1 MQVSASVRP
10 NLGDA
15 ILLIKLKK
23 NIALRTVLISEVSY
37 DNLFL
42 KRKLEV
48 FVLKKKSPNT
58 LIE

>member
-1 MQVSASVRP
+1 MQVSASV

-37 DNLFL
+37 ENLFL
-42 KRKLEV
+42 KKKLEV
-48 FVLKKKSPNT
+48 FVLKKKNHQI
-58 LIE
+58 L